1 MGPCCSCTRAGSRCR
16 QVRAGGATAG
26 EDLAG
31 GLGSLCTLLDEQ
43 PEAAE
48 TARRG
53 WGLGPW
59 GTCAVEC
66 VWGGL
71 CRRRGPEP
79 WGGSECAWVC
89 AGAGL
94 RLRRIVGLATCL
106 FLYVMYFSFNRK
118 WQEANEKIQELQ
130 ASQEARA
137 DHEQQIK
144 VSRSVS
150 GALWTSL
157 WWP

>member
-66 VWGGL
+66 VGG
-71 CRRRGPEP
+71 
-79 WGGSECAWVC
+79 VC
-89 AGAGL
+89 AGGGVL
-94 RLRRIVGLATCL
+94 NLGVGVNVRGSVLG
-106 FLYVMYFSFNRK
+106 R
-118 WQEANEKIQELQ
+118 
-130 ASQEARA
+130 
-137 DHEQQIK
+137 
-144 VSRSVS
+144 VS
-150 GALWTSL
+150 G
-157 WWP
+157 